1 MVTQFCDYGA
11 VKTKTSGMSNAT
23 MPEVEL
29 FN

>member
-11 VKTKTSGMSNAT
+11 VKKTSGMSNAT